1 MVPLDGSKAAEVAL
15 PWAAYLAKAFQA
27 EIVLFHAIEKNPP
40 EQIHGEAH
48 LANTEEADAYLGRVA
63 VALRA
68 VCGGSCTISI
78 HVHIEETTDVAAS
91 IATHMRELAPDLVV
105 MCTHGRSSF
114 TQAFIGSLAT
124 RVIGLGQVPVFL
136 VKASE
141 KSWPAE
147 TLAGGFGA
155 VLAEITEKASLG
167 TVAEPSIGDASRN
180 VLPAELPGGPQGA
193 PRVESNVALPSIADI
208 IVPLD
213 NASVHD
219 KAIAPAEE
227 LTSATGAKLLLL
239 AVVPRFSSLKGRD
252 GGWGIMAPATSAAL
266 LDIEEDKMREHL
278 ATHRRELSARG
289 VASSAA
295 VIRGDPARKIACESK
310 RRAPSLVVLGTHGR
324 SGLDAFWKGSVAA
337 KVVSLSDGPVL
348 LVPLRE

>member
-40 EQIHGEAH
+40 EQIHGETH
-48 LANTEEADAYLGRVA
+48 LANTGEAAAYLGRVA
-63 VALRA
+63 AALRT
-68 VCGGSCTISI
+68 VCGGSCAISI
-78 HVHIEETTDVAAS
+78 HVHLEETADVAAS

-136 VKASE
+136 VKA
-141 KSWPAE
+141 KDGAPV
-147 TLAGGFGA
+147 TGFGA
-155 VLAEITEKASLG
+155 SG
-167 TVAEPSIGDASRN
+167 TVAEPSSGEASGN
-180 VLPAELPGGPQGA
+180 GNALSAELTGAPMGTSNAALPAI
-193 PRVESNVALPSIADI
+193 SNI

-213 NASVHD
+213 NASIHD
-219 KAIAPAEE
+219 KAIASAEE
-227 LTSATGAKLLLL
+227 FDRATGAKLLLL

-278 ATHRRELSARG
+278 AAHRRELSARG
-289 VASSAA
+289 AASS
-295 VIRGDPARKIACESK
+295 VEVVRGDPARKIACESK

-337 KVVSLSDGPVL
+337 KVVSLSDGPIL